1 MNKANLRFRP
11 TLDHDEIRERL
22 GRLLVPGPLDDRDLE
37 SRIARLVERFR
48 IYAACS
54 PHGLWAPGLALTQ
67 EMTGITELYLPLD
80 EIRRAFNRLFTLSL
94 KFSPFLPASA
104 VHTSTTWLDALHRL
118 QPLVREANPARLLRR
133 LMADEAYRCRFL
145 FSLFLPHHYG
155 GTFDRYPAQGA
166 LLRGW
171 LATRPEGV
179 VRCLDA
185 ACGSGEGSYELA
197 MLLLDSGYAPENL
210 EVHGAT
216 VEPLELFAAAHGWF
230 PHDPERQTA
239 YRRRIRRLFA
249 DGTAERIVFYR
260 EDLIEGGGAAG
271 EAYDVI
277 VCNGLLGGPLLN
289 EREKLAGTVGRL
301 CARLKP
307 GGILLAADRFHGGW
321 KRATPADVLGEML
334 AEKGL
339 GLLTVDEGLAGVKQ
353 GTVNGEQ

>member
-1 MNKANLRFRP
+1 MEKANLQFRP
-11 TLDHDEIRERL
+11 TLDHDEIRQRL
-22 GRLLVPGPLDDRDLE
+22 GRLVVPGPIDDRGME
-37 SRIARLVERFR
+37 SRISRLEERFR
-48 IYAACS
+48 VYAACS

-67 EMTGITELYLPLD
+67 EMAGIAECYLPMN
-80 EIRRAFNRLFTLSL
+80 EIRRAFNRLLALSM

-118 QPLVREANPARLLRR
+118 QPLVREANPSRLLRR
-133 LMADEAYRCRFL
+133 LMADEDHRCRFL
-145 FSLFLPHHYG
+145 FFLFLPHHYG

-197 MLLLDSGYAPENL
+197 MLLLDLGYAPKNL
-210 EVHGAT
+210 EVHGVT

-230 PHDPERQTA
+230 PHDPQRQAA
-239 YRRRIRRLFA
+239 YRRRIRRFFA
-249 DGTAERIVFYR
+249 DGTAERIEFYR
-260 EDLIEGGGAAG
+260 EDLIEREGAAG
-271 EAYDVI
+271 AAYDVI
-277 VCNGLLGGPLLN
+277 ICNGLLGGPLLN

-334 AEKGL
+334 AVNGL
-339 GLLTVDEGLAGVKQ
+339 TLLASDEGVAGVKR
-353 GTVNGEQ
+353 